1 MICCLASAA
10 CPLRDTA
17 APLAACG
24 GREGIRAVYDAG
36 IDLGHYGEVDQLAP
50 AGAMAAFTAYVRRW
64 GEEETVR
71 VFGGEGMSL
80 A

>member
-24 GREGIRAVYDAG
+24 GRKGIRAVYCYLWNMIKLPKYD
-36 IDLGHYGEVDQLAP
+36 
-50 AGAMAAFTAYVRRW
+50 
-64 GEEETVR
+64 
-71 VFGGEGMSL
+71 
-80 A
+80 